1 VKRKYPRNK
10 DIEVSVL
17 RALSQA
23 LVMHPDELPSIVFE
37 DLEERGF
44 DTTFVNVKRIW
55 RIYRDMVLKGRI
67 YDILDVV
74 RREKHKN
81 LRG

>member
-23 LVMHPDELPSIVFE
+23 LVMHPDELPSIVLE